1 MCSERIRGGLT
12 MSEISKIDKRLIR
25 TMWTKLQVEDVF
37 SRLLK
42 DRAILNHDQVECL
55 KDTYKSSIW
64 KLEVHAGKMKLPI
77 ILKITKVL
85 DEERPQSIVEKNIY
99 TKAAK
104 ILKPYMPEIYAT
116 KRSAHGLWVFM
127 EHIEPIKGRI
137 TYSPK
142 YFERIIPTLASV
154 HAATM
159 GKNFKKHEERFAGW
173 LPRFDS
179 PAMHEE
185 RIRLNLLTIHY
196 LDEAM
201 RIRRYKTMLK
211 PHYAVLRKLLEAGPG
226 YFPEVKR
233 AGLSIIHGDLHTANI
248 ACHDVTEPTWQ
259 IKLIDWE
266 GAMYAPCWY
275 DLVYLVG
282 VYLGYRREWEDQE
295 EEITRKA
302 VEQYSA
308 EMMKNGIHFKV
319 EPLKLYKQAYLKRV
333 LERGLYLQL
342 NWAVTGK
349 KEPKLLQI
357 YLDKLNTWGK
367 QVGLY

>member
-1 MCSERIRGGLT
+1 
-12 MSEISKIDKRLIR
+12 MSQMSKIDKRLIR
-25 TMWTKLQVEDVF
+25 IMWTNLQVADVF

-42 DRAILNHDQVECL
+42 ERATLHHRMKCL
-55 KDTYKSSIW
+55 KDSYKSSIW
-64 KLEVHAGKMKLPI
+64 KLEVRAGKARLPV

-99 TKAAK
+99 TKGAK
-104 ILKPYMPEIYAT
+104 VLKSYMPEIYAA
-116 KRSAHGLWVFM
+116 KRSPYGLWIFM
-127 EHIEPIKGRI
+127 EHIAPIKGRVP
-137 TYSPK
+137 YSPE
-142 YFERIIPTLASV
+142 YFERIIPTLASI

-159 GKNFKKHEERFAGW
+159 GNNFKQHEERFAGW

-179 PAMHEE
+179 PAMLSE
-185 RIRLNLLTIHY
+185 RIRLNRLTIHY

-201 RIRRYKTMLK
+201 RIRRLKTILK
-211 PHYAVLRKLLEAGPG
+211 PHYTKLRKLLEAGPG
-226 YFPEVKR
+226 YFPEVSQ

-248 ACHDVTEPTWQ
+248 VCHNVLKPAWQ

-266 GAMYAPCWY
+266 GAMYGPCLY
-275 DLVYLVG
+275 DLIYLVG
-282 VYLGYRREWEDQE
+282 IYLGYRREWEDQE

-302 VEQYSA
+302 VEQYST
-308 EMMKNGIHFKV
+308 ELEKNGVHLGA

-349 KEPKLLQI
+349 KEAKLLQV